1 MQSPGSMN
9 LAPAQPMFGRICR
22 AAWTLDASSKIAIAS
37 LIVGWFFMS
46 TLTVSFGSLQH
57 GVRFFD
63 MSAVI
68 ADPTRLFFG
77 IDSLLQRVLFGLICI
92 ACLGG
97 PLLPQIIQRRAA
109 WLGYLAPLVLMV
121 LCGAILFSKTSGEF
135 FSTPSN
141 AGSVTG
147 SFIRFAN
154 DLVNRGG
161 GLVAKHISV
170 GAGGYL
176 ALIASVFLAVH
187 GLRRYR
193 QSQ

>member
-1 MQSPGSMN
+1 
-9 LAPAQPMFGRICR
+9 
-22 AAWTLDASSKIAIAS
+22 
-37 LIVGWFFMS
+37 
-46 TLTVSFGSLQH
+46 
-57 GVRFFD
+57 
-63 MSAVI
+63 
-68 ADPTRLFFG
+68 
-77 IDSLLQRVLFGLICI
+77 
-92 ACLGG
+92 
-97 PLLPQIIQRRAA
+97 
-109 WLGYLAPLVLMV
+109 MV

-135 FSTPSN
+135 FSTPGN

-193 QSQ
+193 QTQ